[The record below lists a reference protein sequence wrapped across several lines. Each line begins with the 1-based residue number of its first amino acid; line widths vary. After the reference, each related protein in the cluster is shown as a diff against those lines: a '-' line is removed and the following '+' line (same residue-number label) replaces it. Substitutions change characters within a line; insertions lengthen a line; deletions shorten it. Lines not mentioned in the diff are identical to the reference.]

1 MSGQELIQLACAT
14 FPGCAMAKDDD
25 DYVLKGLDQ
34 KDGEV
39 GSLDQ
44 PSAAAQAVQT
54 SRHEA
59 AAEADRP
66 MAVSPGQATSAPEPI
81 PDADEMWERG
91 LEGLVEPL
99 RASSW

>member
-34 KDGEV
+34 KEGEV
-39 GSLDQ
+39 LSVDQRSAAPQAIQSSQQEVIGESDQ
-44 PSAAAQAVQT
+44 PMST
-54 SRHEA
+54 
-59 AAEADRP
+59 P
-66 MAVSPGQATSAPEPI
+66 PGPATSAPEPI
-81 PDADEMWERG
+81 SDPDEMWERG